1 MPASVHCSPQRQQQR
16 NDTLTVL
23 SLLAQCS
30 SFLPAIISCAPLM
43 QQLLAAACNPTA
55 ARDAPTTPLSHS
67 VTVTAAPSSGA
78 TPSASNSS
86 TLEADHNMQL
96 LAWAIL
102 GSAAAKAEPAR
113 EAFIQAGLLQLL
125 LDTAAFGCCGGTM
138 VGSERALCHAR
149 LGRLSPEQLAASKQ
163 LAWSTLQQVG
173 WRDGA
178 VVVAGC
184 RCSCGRDSR
193 RHSEDPW
200 QHYCYYG
207 SNPLW

>member
-1 MPASVHCSPQRQQQR
+1 VRVCAAPSQRQQQR
-16 NDTLTVL
+16 NDTLTVV

-30 SFLPAIISCAPLM
+30 SFLPAIISCDCLM

-55 ARDAPTTPLSHS
+55 APDAPNTTPTSLA

-113 EAFIQAGLLQLL
+113 EAFVQAGLLQLL
-125 LDTAAFGCCGGTM
+125 LDTAAFGCCGGTA
-138 VGSERALCHAR
+138 VGSERVLCHAW
-149 LGRLSPEQLAASKQ
+149 LGRLAPEQLAASKQ

-173 WRDGA
+173 WWKDGA
-178 VVVAGC
+178 GVVTGC
-184 RCSCGRDSR
+184 RCCLRERQPPPPR
-193 RHSEDPW
+193 RAVAAVHPMQE
-200 QHYCYYG
+200 
-207 SNPLW
+207 